1 MYNSSYRFG
10 LTLFMFLLV
19 AALVEVFLVPFTS
32 LDWYLSF
39 FTLLISIGMIAVI
52 SRSIRKDYEKY
63 RKSAGN

>member
-1 MYNSSYRFG
+1 
-10 LTLFMFLLV
+10 MFLLV
-19 AALVEVFLVPFTS
+19 AALVELFLVPFTS

-63 RKSAGN
+63 RKSAEN